1 MSSEM
6 YESHAGDTVSC
17 TPCHIDLSYNTCY
30 GVNYVDNLH
39 GPRLGE
45 TSLADP
51 MQHDDCIPA

>member
-1 MSSEM
+1 MKAMQE
-6 YESHAGDTVSC
+6 
-17 TPCHIDLSYNTCY
+17 TPFHERRATQTYGVSYNTCY

-39 GPRLGE
+39 GPKLGE